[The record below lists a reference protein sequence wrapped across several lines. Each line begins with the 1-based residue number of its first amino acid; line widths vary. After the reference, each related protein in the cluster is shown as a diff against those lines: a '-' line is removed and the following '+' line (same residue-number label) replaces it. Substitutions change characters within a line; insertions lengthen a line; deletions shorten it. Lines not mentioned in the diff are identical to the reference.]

1 MSEETAMI
9 RLFVPLML
17 VALGCCYS
25 AEIGPE
31 DRQNILDIMGSGAHD
46 GDPKVPEYVTTYA
59 KQHGLRQRDVE
70 SFLLSLVKTYA
81 KDGAPKC
88 VFGLS
93 AIGLLVAYRSQWT
106 LPELEALLPGSGE
119 IMHDTLIRGIV
130 QIGGPTLPQF
140 ARKMFDPAKTPRMDR
155 HALYEELSAYV
166 GVDTVRPQ
174 PLPDNKSKDPALK
187 DEIMQLLKMALTTE
201 PDPFHRKRIR
211 AILVAAGV
219 DPASLPKEEAG
230 AQSPEATPKKDQPPP
245 QAKATP
251 VQAEV
256 KKPVEPLAAEP
267 AGPVS
272 EKPAAPASV
281 RSILPVV
288 VLVLLVVGVG
298 AVILIRRRHNP

>member
-1 MSEETAMI
+1 MVL
-9 RLFVPLML
+9 LFSA
-17 VALGCCYS
+17 VACRA
-25 AEIGPE
+25 AELSPQ
-31 DRQNILDIMGSGAHD
+31 DREYILRTFDRSFHF
-46 GDPKVPEYVTTYA
+46 GDPPHSEQLTKYA
-59 KQHGLRQRDVE
+59 QQQGLQQRDVE
-70 SFLLSLVKTYA
+70 TFLLSLA
-81 KDGAPKC
+81 KEC
-88 VFGLS
+88 
-93 AIGLLVAYRSQWT
+93 RSQSRTERLRGEAAIDVLGDYRTQWA
-106 LPELEALLPGSGE
+106 LPELKALLKDKGE
-119 IMHDTLIRGIV
+119 QARSTLILNIV
-130 QIGGPTLPQF
+130 RIGGPTLPQF
-140 ARKMFDPAKTPRMDR
+140 AREMLDPEKTPRMER
-155 HALYEELSAYV
+155 FSVYEELSAYV

-230 AQSPEATPKKDQPPP
+230 AQPPEATPKKDASPP
-245 QAKATP
+245 QTKAAP
-251 VQAEV
+251 IQAEV
-256 KKPVEPLAAEP
+256 QKPVEPLAAEP

-281 RSILPVV
+281 RSILPIV